1 MQPALKARKRV
12 LILGFVF
19 NNSHWLVIIYGPR
32 IWFNQNHHIV
42 LYACSIR
49 ECTKSFLL
57 AFDSKRKGYIFFL
70 NCCLEFSNKPTSQE
84 FNQQHKLLRAVLKGQ
99 TAHFRCNCPHPLK
112 NICTFVFSDSDVGQ
126 EDLDDAAWLVSPM

>member
-1 MQPALKARKRV
+1 MQLALKARKH
-12 LILGFVF
+12 ILMLSFVF
-19 NNSHWLVIIYGPR
+19 NNSHWLIHNIAQEFG
-32 IWFNQNHHIV
+32 
-42 LYACSIR
+42 SIR
-49 ECTKSFLL
+49 ITTLYSMFVALESVPSLFCQRLTANGKV
-57 AFDSKRKGYIFFL
+57 IFFLL

-84 FNQQHKLLRAVLKGQ
+84 FNQQHKLLRAVLKAQ